1 MTNDPRR
8 TSTGRLSSHK
18 TFLRQRL
25 KRDLQHLSCQFQRPL
40 RANANALPEATY
52 PPYTADWVAAA
63 TEPAATPAAVNPIAV
78 KAAGAAAMVRPPV
91 TPVKQTSGS
100 SSLL

>member
-40 RANANALPEATY
+40 RANANALPEAAY
-52 PPYTADWVAAA
+52 PPYTADWVAA